1 MLIGLNGKRIL
12 HWPANFRRGRF
23 RTSVVSR
30 MKFFVTNVSSWESL
44 TVVTKK
50 SVLVP
55 KGVLDLALLE
65 VISMELYQIF
75 YKYFVNRFY

>member
-1 MLIGLNGKRIL
+1 MDNCNLD
-12 HWPANFRRGRF
+12 RGRF
-23 RTSVVSR
+23 RTSAVSR

-55 KGVLDLALLE
+55 KGVLDLALVE
-65 VISMELYQIF
+65 VISMELYQNF
-75 YKYFVNRFY
+75 NKYFVAT